1 VTKENI
7 NFLLLLHRQAVAS
20 VLLDLHLIR
29 SQQSVQDVRVVCI
42 NRKTMQLTSV
52 VQPGPHVQQEN
63 MEVRPRILW
72 IASVLIV
79 QRRHFKKMMIQRQR
93 LVLHID
99 YAQQVNSVLQPVAVL
114 LTAPV
119 NPVPLESFKKMLIPK
134 QRPVLPGKLVA
145 RERA

>member
-29 SQQSVQDVRVVCI
+29 SQQSVQDVRAVCI
-42 NRKTMQLTSV
+42 NRKTVQLTSA

-79 QRRHFKKMMIQRQR
+79 QRRHFKKMIIQRQR

-119 NPVPLESFKKMLIPK
+119 NLVPMESFKKMLIPK

-145 RERA
+145 RERT